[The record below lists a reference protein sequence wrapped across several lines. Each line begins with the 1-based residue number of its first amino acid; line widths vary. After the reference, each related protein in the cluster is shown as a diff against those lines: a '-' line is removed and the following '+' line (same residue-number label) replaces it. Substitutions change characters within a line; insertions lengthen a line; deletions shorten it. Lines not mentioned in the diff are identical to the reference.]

1 MPEVVPVDRSHEV
14 DWLLS
19 CSEGGHGGH
28 AHLLE
33 LDARSYLFDMELEPP
48 LVIAPDSGSSWKISG
63 PGPSLQG
70 CRLRLDLL
78 NFSQFSAQLCFAF
91 LVQVLPLGVGSC
103 EDPIEPQRGEFTFT
117 SHLLGLQPGLHEPQP
132 QAPLTPRMYS
142 FLLLTHHSW
151 HFLDPHTVLI
161 V

>member
-1 MPEVVPVDRSHEV
+1 MPVDRNHKV
-14 DWLLS
+14 DRLLW
-19 CSEGGHGGH
+19 CSEGGHGGTH
-28 AHLLE
+28 TCWRWMPGRICLTWNWSLPWWLLQIQGPPGRFLA
-33 LDARSYLFDMELEPP
+33 LDP
-48 LVIAPDSGSSWKISG
+48 
-63 PGPSLQG
+63 LQG

-78 NFSQFSAQLCFAF
+78 NLSQFSVQLCFAF

-132 QAPLTPRMYS
+132 QVPLTPRMYS

-151 HFLDPHTVLI
+151 HYLDPHIVLI
-161 V
+161 A

>member
-1 MPEVVPVDRSHEV
+1 MVLRRRS
-14 DWLLS
+14 W
-19 CSEGGHGGH
+19 GH
-28 AHLLE
+28 AQLLE
-33 LDARSYLFDMELEPP
+33 FNARWYLFDVELEPP
-48 LVIAPDSGSSWKISG
+48 LEAAPDSGSSWKIPG

-70 CRLRLDLL
+70 CRLRPDLL
-78 NFSQFSAQLCFAF
+78 NRSQFSVQLCFAF
-91 LVQVLPLGVGSC
+91 LVQDLLLGVGSC

-142 FLLLTHHSW
+142 FLLLTHQSW